1 MAEETKELLS
11 CEPERLGHGTYLDE
25 EAKEVV
31 LARRTCIEICLT
43 SNLLCVIF
51 LLREFELSVRVTNRI
66 SHGRCKTVQQLQDH
80 HIQYYL
86 ARNHPIAICVRPPPF
101 ICFLA

>member
-1 MAEETKELLS
+1 MEQMRGKDSMAEEKETKELLS
-11 CEPERLGHGTYLDE
+11 CEPERLGHATYLDD

-51 LLREFELSVRVTNRI
+51 FSSLLLFIFSSEREFELSVFVSGGI
-66 SHGRCKTVQQLQDH
+66 S
-80 HIQYYL
+80 
-86 ARNHPIAICVRPPPF
+86 
-101 ICFLA
+101 

>member
-1 MAEETKELLS
+1 MAEEKETKELLS
-11 CEPERLGHGTYLDE
+11 CEPERLGHATYLDE

-51 LLREFELSVRVTNRI
+51 FSLPSCALHFLLRESLS
-66 SHGRCKTVQQLQDH
+66 
-80 HIQYYL
+80 
-86 ARNHPIAICVRPPPF
+86 
-101 ICFLA
+101 